1 MTELRLFQ
9 KQLRLR
15 LLWWN
20 GFSDGAEAIFRKYLA
35 KRLHLVINIHRKS
48 KMTILSLSFSPLFFS
63 FYFYLPFQKSSL
75 LIHTSSSSVP
85 SSGSNARPR
94 AEPPATTC
102 FFLPSCILLRHTS
115 TGCCCRPTP
124 AVPCRGTVSWRC
136 SDLAARA
143 SGSACREE
151 SARRRAAR
159 KRRAKTLREMEPPP
173 EPRGAVIF
181 GSVPSLLLQS
191 PGFPGLHRW
200 SRSRN

>member
-1 MTELRLFQ
+1 
-9 KQLRLR
+9 
-15 LLWWN
+15 
-20 GFSDGAEAIFRKYLA
+20 
-35 KRLHLVINIHRKS
+35 
-48 KMTILSLSFSPLFFS
+48 MTILSLSFSPLFFS

-115 TGCCCRPTP
+115 TGCCCPTP
-124 AVPCRGTVSWRC
+124 HCALPRDGLVVLLGPR
-136 SDLAARA
+136 RA
-143 SGSACREE
+143 PLRHGLPAPLGSACREE

-159 KRRAKTLREMEPPP
+159 KRRAKTARKMEPPP
-173 EPRGAVIF
+173 EPRGAAIF
-181 GSVPSLLLQS
+181 GSVPSLLLRS
-191 PGFPGLHRW
+191 PGFPGLRRW